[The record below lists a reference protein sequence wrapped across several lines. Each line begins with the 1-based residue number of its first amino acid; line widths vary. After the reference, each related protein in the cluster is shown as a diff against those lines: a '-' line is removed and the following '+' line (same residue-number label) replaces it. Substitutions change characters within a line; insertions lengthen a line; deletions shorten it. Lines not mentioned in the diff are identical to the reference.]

1 MGKQKADYLLR
12 SDHIFTS
19 TVENPFAGYVA
30 VSGQNILAVGT
41 DDGSDWIDEQTEVL
55 ELEDQLVTPGF
66 IDVHTFFTGY
76 AIFHIGIDMSGIT
89 SQEEFLQKIKEQVEK
104 EKEPSTVFGHGW
116 NPNGF
121 ETEGLEEKL
130 NEAYPDRA
138 VIVFAA
144 DRSTCMM
151 NRKAEETY
159 GFNPKECYPEA
170 YHKIMPEYLN
180 DREFIEPEFKDY
192 MKLMNSRGVTTVKE
206 MGFDDFYGFTD
217 YLKEIENSDDL
228 HLRFFFMSQPV
239 GAPMNLE
246 YAKRMREKF
255 KGDKIRFSGFNR
267 MTDGTIADYKGEL
280 KKPYEKKDFVCSIDI
295 PWNEIEQDVLEADK
309 EGFRWSLH
317 AQGDGAVAKIAK
329 IYDKCKKVD
338 GKLVNKQAL
347 TDMEFTSPEDLEK
360 LGKIGVNA
368 ELYFQIMSLDPG
380 NVLKEN
386 IERTIGN
393 ERGKYYWNRRK
404 MEDSGI
410 NLCGATDLPL
420 LITSVPESIYYSCG
434 GYMDGEE
441 EPFQTENTLSAA
453 EILKAWTLGGQK
465 SLEMED
471 KLGTFEEGK
480 IADIAIFD
488 RDLTTANPKTVKD
501 AKVILTILDGK
512 IIYKL

>member
-55 ELEDQLVTPGF
+55 ELGDQLVTPGF

-206 MGFDDFYGFTD
+206 MGFDDFYGFD
-217 YLKEIENSDDL
+217 SFLKEKEEQKELS
-228 HLRFFFMSQPV
+228 LRTFFMSQPV
-239 GAPMNLE
+239 GEGINIE
-246 YAKRMREKF
+246 HGKRMREKF
-255 KGDKIRFSGFNR
+255 QGDFIRFSGYNR
-267 MTDGTIADYKGEL
+267 MTDGTVASTKGDLLE
-280 KKPYEKKDFVCSIDI
+280 PYEGTNMHCSIQVDYPMIEKEVKLADKNGLDEVLLKIEETCRRKSQTPEKIVIAPADLYPKKDWIEFTAESAQKAGGLTEEYRSIAALHHA
-295 PWNEIEQDVLEADK
+295 EFLSARDVLGAECIGCDGIHFTEEGHRILAEAIALIIKNKEAD
-309 EGFRWSLH
+309 ECF
-317 AQGDGAVAKIAK
+317 
-329 IYDKCKKVD
+329 
-338 GKLVNKQAL
+338 
-347 TDMEFTSPEDLEK
+347 
-360 LGKIGVNA
+360 
-368 ELYFQIMSLDPG
+368 
-380 NVLKEN
+380 
-386 IERTIGN
+386 
-393 ERGKYYWNRRK
+393 
-404 MEDSGI
+404 
-410 NLCGATDLPL
+410 
-420 LITSVPESIYYSCG
+420 
-434 GYMDGEE
+434 
-441 EPFQTENTLSAA
+441 
-453 EILKAWTLGGQK
+453 
-465 SLEMED
+465 
-471 KLGTFEEGK
+471 
-480 IADIAIFD
+480 
-488 RDLTTANPKTVKD
+488 
-501 AKVILTILDGK
+501 
-512 IIYKL
+512 